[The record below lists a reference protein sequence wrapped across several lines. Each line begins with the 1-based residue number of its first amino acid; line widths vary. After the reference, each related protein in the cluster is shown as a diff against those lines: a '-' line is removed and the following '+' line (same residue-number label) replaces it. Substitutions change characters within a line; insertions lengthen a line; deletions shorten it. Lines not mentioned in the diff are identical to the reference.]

1 MALLASPILAVKN
14 LMAMYLVHEAMI
26 KDDEIKLLDTT
37 NQKYVAAKAEV
48 DQIDKA
54 IETYN
59 KQIEKEEKCMRLYAD
74 AALEVKRKILEG
86 DPYEKAQREL
96 ESAIEA
102 ASSAIRAREDV
113 RAVLSAAKDAK
124 VKAEAA
130 GNEIK
135 RQKELRETIKNE
147 CDRGKKLVEQTKTA
161 KEAAY
166 KHYMEMKD
174 YLNLTEREW
183 KKACAAAARLRQTQF
198 FSQDEMDLLEISS
211 MQAFVKSQDAS
222 SECAKR
228 TKLIGEEAQTAE
240 NAAEQIE
247 KIREKLTELGN
258 QLVDGAEI
266 QTKLDAIMTKVDARM
281 KETANKP
288 VEADDFAADAQH
300 ARDRVAEILA
310 KISSEDRAKK
320 MIAMAEKAAESAK
333 TAAADTKKL
342 ATEAQSLVK
351 TLHSDIEALGK
362 RSVNLTKEKKEC
374 KIPPV
379 TDFVKDA
386 NASKESAELFAQ
398 KAVDFA
404 TGAEDCAAFV
414 SKVAGDTKRGFDVKI
429 RSVKPIVSNMLEY
442 DPKPVK
448 VHAGQGLTLNI
459 EYVVFGWPNGEVVVE
474 IDPIV
479 MIGPIEPVPMPLRS
493 IKRNVRFGDKENQKV
508 YRDILRFSIPYPTSD
523 KEPEDFHALKFDI
536 KINEKKT
543 DSVYIDKA
551 FRVLGP
557 GTDFNGYCNIG
568 VCVVRSEKDTSPD
581 AYGGTKANKGYYGK
595 AEVTL
600 QPLSRQAGSVRKVL
614 ENACPGAGM
623 VFKKVPLGRYL
634 VSATVQGDKGLKGA
648 RSGSSKVTYFRPH
661 PEAGYSAHVYDT
673 VVIQLGKSKG
683 EERPSFAQPK
693 KPEVPEKPV
702 GPEAWY
708 VQIKVE
714 DRKGNGISGARVFS
728 SDGVMTAKAQGGG
741 KYELGPIKNVKNV
754 AEKKIEVTAD
764 ISFKSAHPSVFGHQK
779 MKTVTLK
786 DKSRVY
792 VTIKFNDYE
801 EGGTGLAGAFGG
813 GGGGTPSWVPQKNR
827 DSRGEGATGGSPP
840 SWAGGGGGKGESSSG
855 GGSGVADGDKDE
867 KTGGGSGGGETT
879 NKRSREECERELCPE
894 CFFLGQRIDR
904 NQLPEGGADPC
915 QKCLRDKAGLIQQCM
930 EGG

>member
-1 MALLASPILAVKN
+1 MSIQLLRVFPRSRRNNVCRYTCAKNYTFRTLCILLIGVFLLGPASQTASAVDDELETAEKNYEQLIKKAKELKKQVAEDDRRAKEYAKKNFPDEAAKKIDAKWEMIMGNMILGARLVALLASPILAVKN

-374 KIPPV
+374 
-379 TDFVKDA
+379 
-386 NASKESAELFAQ
+386 
-398 KAVDFA
+398 
-404 TGAEDCAAFV
+404 
-414 SKVAGDTKRGFDVKI
+414 
-429 RSVKPIVSNMLEY
+429 
-442 DPKPVK
+442 
-448 VHAGQGLTLNI
+448 
-459 EYVVFGWPNGEVVVE
+459 
-474 IDPIV
+474 
-479 MIGPIEPVPMPLRS
+479 
-493 IKRNVRFGDKENQKV
+493 
-508 YRDILRFSIPYPTSD
+508 
-523 KEPEDFHALKFDI
+523 
-536 KINEKKT
+536 NE
-543 DSVYIDKA
+543 
-551 FRVLGP
+551 
-557 GTDFNGYCNIG
+557 
-568 VCVVRSEKDTSPD
+568 
-581 AYGGTKANKGYYGK
+581 
-595 AEVTL
+595 
-600 QPLSRQAGSVRKVL
+600 RK
-614 ENACPGAGM
+614 
-623 VFKKVPLGRYL
+623 
-634 VSATVQGDKGLKGA
+634 
-648 RSGSSKVTYFRPH
+648 
-661 PEAGYSAHVYDT
+661 
-673 VVIQLGKSKG
+673 
-683 EERPSFAQPK
+683 
-693 KPEVPEKPV
+693 
-702 GPEAWY
+702 
-708 VQIKVE
+708 
-714 DRKGNGISGARVFS
+714 
-728 SDGVMTAKAQGGG
+728 
-741 KYELGPIKNVKNV
+741 
-754 AEKKIEVTAD
+754 
-764 ISFKSAHPSVFGHQK
+764 
-779 MKTVTLK
+779 
-786 DKSRVY
+786 
-792 VTIKFNDYE
+792 
-801 EGGTGLAGAFGG
+801 
-813 GGGGTPSWVPQKNR
+813 
-827 DSRGEGATGGSPP
+827 
-840 SWAGGGGGKGESSSG
+840 
-855 GGSGVADGDKDE
+855 
-867 KTGGGSGGGETT
+867 
-879 NKRSREECERELCPE
+879 
-894 CFFLGQRIDR
+894 
-904 NQLPEGGADPC
+904 
-915 QKCLRDKAGLIQQCM
+915 
-930 EGG
+930 